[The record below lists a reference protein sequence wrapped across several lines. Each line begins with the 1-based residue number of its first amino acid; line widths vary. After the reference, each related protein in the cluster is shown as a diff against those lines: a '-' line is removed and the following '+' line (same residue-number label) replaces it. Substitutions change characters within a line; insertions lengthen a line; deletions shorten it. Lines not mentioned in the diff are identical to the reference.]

1 MKVFFYLHQKAKLLD
16 TKSSLDGYTQISME
30 TPPDVLEYSFYSQSL
45 VDQYWADLRHIAL
58 NSNLG
63 AKSKRERERGGEQR
77 ERERERE
84 REEREREGRTER
96 ERRENR
102 ERERNKGRQKE
113 KYIEEK

>member
-63 AKSKRERERGGEQR
+63 AKSKRYILERERGEIERGR

-84 REEREREGRTER
+84 RLERYR
-96 ERRENR
+96 
-102 ERERNKGRQKE
+102 
-113 KYIEEK
+113 YM

>member
-63 AKSKRERERGGEQR
+63 AKSKQERERERAR

-84 REEREREGRTER
+84 REM
-96 ERRENR
+96 
-102 ERERNKGRQKE
+102 ERNR
-113 KYIEEK
+113 YM

>member
-63 AKSKRERERGGEQR
+63 AKSKRYILERDRYIKINGERES
-77 ERERERE
+77 ERERES
-84 REEREREGRTER
+84 
-96 ERRENR
+96 
-102 ERERNKGRQKE
+102 
-113 KYIEEK
+113 YYVYVYSSDFH

>member
-1 MKVFFYLHQKAKLLD
+1 MPLYYKDLCLFPLKVFFYLHQKAKLLD

-63 AKSKRERERGGEQR
+63 AKSKRETR
-77 ERERERE
+77 EREKQ
-84 REEREREGRTER
+84 
-96 ERRENR
+96 
-102 ERERNKGRQKE
+102 KGRQRDIYWRE
-113 KYIEEK
+113 IDTCR

>member
-63 AKSKRERERGGEQR
+63 TKSKRERERER
-77 ERERERE
+77 EKERERERE
-84 REEREREGRTER
+84 KQ
-96 ERRENR
+96 
-102 ERERNKGRQKE
+102 KGRQREGYIGE
-113 KYIEEK
+113 K